1 MSQFT
6 DALHHLRE
14 VLISQPRVNFSNQ
27 SPSVVRSAVS
37 LLGTKRTSG
46 LSSTTL
52 PVGGAGGGA
61 MGGAKELAVPGSGN
75 AVQSLLASS
84 GERGSAMAALTGVS
98 LHQVDQITASLREF
112 GSRIS
117 QVTEIAS
124 TLAQFHSLTHQLRGL
139 PRVSGLWAV
148 EPPLIVVA
156 GETSFDGANKRVT
169 PIPEGSVTASDYL
182 EQVFGKNEY
191 PLLPLERKGESKG
204 LVSVCGCVLCE
215 HNIIC
220 LLVYRETPPRNLRPH
235 PLLLLTT
242 PISLVHRHQILQAV
256 SLLTSAQD

>member
-1 MSQFT
+1 M
-6 DALHHLRE
+6 
-14 VLISQPRVNFSNQ
+14 
-27 SPSVVRSAVS
+27 
-37 LLGTKRTSG
+37 
-46 LSSTTL
+46 SSTTL

-75 AVQSLLASS
+75 AVQSSLASS
-84 GERGSAMAALTGVS
+84 GERGSAVAALTGVS

-112 GSRIS
+112 GSRVS

-124 TLAQFHSLTHQLRGL
+124 TLAQFHSLTGQLRGL

-156 GETSFDGANKRVT
+156 GETSLDVANERVA
-169 PIPEGSVTASDYL
+169 PIPEGSVSASDYL

-191 PLLPLERKGESKG
+191 PLLPLESKGESKG

-215 HNIIC
+215 HNIIIVF
-220 LLVYRETPPRNLRPH
+220 LFTEKLRPE
-235 PLLLLTT
+235 
-242 PISLVHRHQILQAV
+242 I
-256 SLLTSAQD
+256 